1 MAVEQQVLLPD
12 IGDFPEVD
20 VIEVLVKPGDHVAA
34 EDPLITLESDK
45 ATMEIPSPHAGIVRE
60 LAVKVG
66 DKIAQGSLIAVVAED
81 ETADALKDD
90 EEITPPATIPTT
102 VAPPPRPQPADDTQQ
117 VQVPDLGDFDD
128 VEVIEILVKPGDKV
142 AAETALITLESDKAT
157 MEIPSPSAG
166 TVTELLTQVGD
177 RVSTGAPIV
186 MLAVANAGKTS
197 PPPVPPQPMTPQ
209 PDPQQSAARQSTPGG
224 SSAATPAPPSMP
236 AVASPIAPAE
246 TSASA
251 HASPSIR
258 KFARE
263 LGVDLHLV
271 SGSGRKG
278 RILQADLNA
287 FVKGRL
293 QSPTTAGGTGFSLP
307 AVPEI
312 DFSKFGEIETRALSK
327 IKRLSG
333 KNLHRSWI
341 TAPHVTQ
348 FDEADI
354 SDLEEFRQDN
364 RAAASERGVKLTLLS
379 FLMKAAVVAL
389 KEYPEFNSSL
399 APDGESLVLKK
410 YFHIGFAADTPQGLM
425 VPVIRDV
432 DKKGLFDIAA
442 ELQELSAKARD
453 KKITPGEMQGA
464 SFTISSLG
472 GIGGTAFT
480 PIINVPEVAIL
491 GVSRSVMQPVYSD
504 GELQARLILPLSLS
518 YDHRVIDGAAGAR
531 FTTLLSTV
539 LSDIRKVL
547 L

>member
-166 TVTELLTQVGD
+166 TVTELVGD

-209 PDPQQSAARQSTPGG
+209 PDQQQSAARQSTPGG

-258 KFARE
+258 KFARA

-293 QSPTTAGGTGFSLP
+293 QSPTPAGGTGFSLP

-364 RAAASERGVKLTLLS
+364 KAAASERGVKLTLLS